1 MESQEDTIIPSSIST
16 NSDTSVPAAND
27 VDVTAKDIAKLYS
40 RLQSVMNR
48 TNHEPNNDA
57 KFIPLPASLP
67 LSPSVS
73 SPGKSSPNSTYFPYT
88 YNNNNNNT
96 STTPPAISS
105 NQNSPTKYKATSLGA
120 SDGTLTGSPISSS
133 PAQVPLPSSDS
144 SSLSNEAVS
153 DCPCHH
159 ILISKDSRHCG
170 LCDRVIPVM
179 EALLKE
185 RDTHEHEI
193 KLLQQR
199 LAEEQI
205 RIQEQTNDIS
215 QLQMSVRQVEKQLN
229 VKTEAFLALQS
240 DMEMLNDKYVDE
252 IERVAEIQH
261 SKDMVENELEDLSRR
276 LFEEANG
283 MVANE
288 KREKH
293 NLEVAQKHLENQLK
307 ETRDRL
313 AAEQM
318 QLQELRLKME
328 AMQDFENE
336 HYGNNNSNNNNNYT
350 NNNYNYI
357 NGNGNDNING
367 NSNRN
372 SDVSLSV
379 NGSINGVD
387 STDARGIK
395 DLAGLFPDHLNN
407 NNDQH
412 QDMDPWPGLDSMLLD
427 EFADFVKLRTSVPLK
442 KLHNIP
448 FMKHCQLEDVDPC
461 LRFGA
466 HSRLSARKV
475 NDAIV
480 MNTCFI
486 EEAPVGFADEQSKR
500 PVDVPLKISAGK
512 SMIWE
517 RFSSSGSGHQSG
529 VFAGCQA
536 CGRNN
541 DALPY
546 RFRISYFD
554 DWACIDRYC
563 RDRLVAVCEFYV
575 FIRNVRQGYYNSR
588 TTTDLYQ
595 EAMRLRLQM
604 FYARMGALP
613 WTIRSLGVKGD
624 KIGSATSPQL
634 EIPEPPV
641 SESSPLPRR
650 NSSAHDSNK
659 RSGSMDEKIMTE
671 TNEATTTMDTSNDNK
686 DKHDDDKK
694 LAEETPDDNDDKKED
709 IFVDAD
715 DQ

>member
-16 NSDTSVPAAND
+16 NNETAATAAPD

-48 TNHEPNNDA
+48 TSHDSNSNNNDA

-73 SPGKSSPNSTYFPYT
+73 SPGKSSSTSNTYFPYN
-88 YNNNNNNT
+88 YNTT
-96 STTPPAISS
+96 STTPPTTNS
-105 NQNSPTKYKATSLGA
+105 SPTKYKAASLGA
-120 SDGTLTGSPISSS
+120 SDGTLTGSPTSSGDHGT
-133 PAQVPLPSSDS
+133 VM
-144 SSLSNEAVS
+144 SNGA
-153 DCPCHH
+153 DIPCPCHH
-159 ILISKDSRHCG
+159 ILISKDSRYCG

-185 RDTHEHEI
+185 RDTHENEI

-199 LAEEQI
+199 LADEQI

-215 QLQMSVRQVEKQLN
+215 QLQTSVRQVEKQLN

-293 NLEVAQKHLENQLK
+293 NLEVAQKHLENQLA
-307 ETRDRL
+307 ETRERL

-328 AMQDFENE
+328 AMQDFDNE
-336 HYGNNNSNNNNNYT
+336 QHHHHHTLSNGNST
-350 NNNYNYI
+350 FI
-357 NGNGNDNING
+357 NGNDTNG
-367 NSNRN
+367 SNRN
-372 SDVSLSV
+372 SDISLSM
-379 NGSINGVD
+379 NGSINGDGADV
-387 STDARGIK
+387 RGMK
-395 DLAGLFPDHLNN
+395 DLAGLFPDHTT
-407 NNDQH
+407 DHHQQQQ
-412 QDMDPWPGLDSMLLD
+412 QDMDPWPGLDTMLLD

-486 EEAPVGFADEQSKR
+486 EEAPAGFAEEQSKR
-500 PVDVPLKISAGK
+500 PVDAPLKISAGK

-517 RFSSSGSGHQSG
+517 RFSSSSSNNQAG

-536 CGRNN
+536 CGRSN
-541 DALPY
+541 DAVSSLPY

-604 FYARMGALP
+604 FYAR
-613 WTIRSLGVKGD
+613 
-624 KIGSATSPQL
+624 
-634 EIPEPPV
+634 
-641 SESSPLPRR
+641 
-650 NSSAHDSNK
+650 
-659 RSGSMDEKIMTE
+659 
-671 TNEATTTMDTSNDNK
+671 
-686 DKHDDDKK
+686 
-694 LAEETPDDNDDKKED
+694 
-709 IFVDAD
+709 
-715 DQ
+715 

>member
-1 MESQEDTIIPSSIST
+1 
-16 NSDTSVPAAND
+16 
-27 VDVTAKDIAKLYS
+27 
-40 RLQSVMNR
+40 
-48 TNHEPNNDA
+48 
-57 KFIPLPASLP
+57 
-67 LSPSVS
+67 
-73 SPGKSSPNSTYFPYT
+73 
-88 YNNNNNNT
+88 
-96 STTPPAISS
+96 
-105 NQNSPTKYKATSLGA
+105 
-120 SDGTLTGSPISSS
+120 
-133 PAQVPLPSSDS
+133 
-144 SSLSNEAVS
+144 
-153 DCPCHH
+153 
-159 ILISKDSRHCG
+159 
-170 LCDRVIPVM
+170 M

-185 RDTHEHEI
+185 RDTHENEI

-199 LAEEQI
+199 LADEQI

-215 QLQMSVRQVEKQLN
+215 QLQTSVRQVEKQLN

-293 NLEVAQKHLENQLK
+293 NLEIAQKHLENQLT
-307 ETRDRL
+307 ETRERL

-328 AMQDFENE
+328 AMQDFDNE
-336 HYGNNNSNNNNNYT
+336 HHHHTLSNGNNT
-350 NNNYNYI
+350 LI
-357 NGNGNDNING
+357 NGNDTNG
-367 NSNRN
+367 SNRN
-372 SDVSLSV
+372 SDLSLSM
-379 NGSINGVD
+379 NGSINGDGADV
-387 STDARGIK
+387 RGMK
-395 DLAGLFPDHLNN
+395 DLAGLFPDHTT
-407 NNDQH
+407 DPHHQQ
-412 QDMDPWPGLDSMLLD
+412 QDMDPWPGLDTMLLD

-486 EEAPVGFADEQSKR
+486 EEAPVGFAEEQSKR

-517 RFSSSGSGHQSG
+517 RFSSSSSNNQSG

-536 CGRNN
+536 CGRTN
-541 DALPY
+541 DAVSSLPY

-588 TTTDLYQ
+588 STTDLYQ

-604 FYARMGALP
+604 FYAR
-613 WTIRSLGVKGD
+613 
-624 KIGSATSPQL
+624 
-634 EIPEPPV
+634 
-641 SESSPLPRR
+641 
-650 NSSAHDSNK
+650 
-659 RSGSMDEKIMTE
+659 
-671 TNEATTTMDTSNDNK
+671 
-686 DKHDDDKK
+686 
-694 LAEETPDDNDDKKED
+694 
-709 IFVDAD
+709 
-715 DQ
+715 